1 MKELTLNEE
10 RDTAERVEK
19 ALTAMSC
26 SSPTAGH
33 IEVLQAARMAA
44 QRGGAQPTLSSEG
57 AINNARAEANIQL
70 GAVQQ
75 AMATS
80 DPQLSVKIN
89 AALAAVRGWKNL
101 LPRPVMPG
109 GE

>member
-10 RDTAERVEK
+10 RDTAERAEK
-19 ALTAMSC
+19 ALTAMSS
-26 SSPTAGH
+26 SSPAASH
-33 IEVLQAARMAA
+33 LEVLQAARMAA
-44 QRGGAQPTLSSEG
+44 QRGGAQPTFSSQG

-80 DPQLSVKIN
+80 DPQLSGKIH
-89 AALAAVRGWKNL
+89 AALAAVRHWKSL
-101 LPRPVMPG
+101 LLRPAMPG
-109 GE
+109 GD